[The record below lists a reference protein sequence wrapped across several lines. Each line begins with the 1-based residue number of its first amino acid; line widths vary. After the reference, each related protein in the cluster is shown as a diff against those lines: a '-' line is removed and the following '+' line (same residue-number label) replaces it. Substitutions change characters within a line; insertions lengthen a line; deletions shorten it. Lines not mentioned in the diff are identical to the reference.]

1 MDIPLFN
8 YFDWCNYLTIVRT
21 NFIKHINRLSSLDNC
36 PDNKIFINIVKK
48 VIGNNIFN
56 ITNISFLGFTFL
68 DKYLFDYLIK
78 LVENNTN
85 IHFPA
90 SDNIDID
97 FDDKIF
103 NIVEFIINLIIHIEF
118 IINMHLFL
126 LMNIF
131 RQSGYGIFNK
141 HRDRYNNI
149 LNEFD
154 NISSSTGLLLVMKI
168 FMKMNNIFMLLDDN
182 LIMENT
188 DFIKK
193 HQFQMKEFEK
203 KLDNF
208 ILGIEKYS
216 SQNTKNIN
224 PDKNENENENQTI
237 HNLYKTCIDYF
248 IDLIQFNIN
257 IFNLAFDL
265 LIKYIEIKHFGNSK
279 NYNGIDVKEVNKFQ
293 NIKNTIN
300 NFLELELIQF
310 KNNFF

>member
-1 MDIPLFN
+1 MDIQLFN

-21 NFIKHINRLSSLDNC
+21 NFIKRINRLSSLDNC
-36 PDNKIFINIVKK
+36 PDNKIFVNIVKK
-48 VIGNNIFN
+48 VIGNNIFD
-56 ITNISFLGFTFL
+56 ITNISFLGLTFL

-78 LVENNTN
+78 LVETNTDLR
-85 IHFPA
+85 FPNT
-90 SDNIDID
+90 DNIDID
-97 FDDKIF
+97 FDDNLY
-103 NIVEFIINLIIHIEF
+103 NIVEFIINLIIQIEF

-126 LMNIF
+126 LLNIL
-131 RQSGYGIFNK
+131 RQSGYGIFN
-141 HRDRYNNI
+141 RYGDRYNNI
-149 LNEFD
+149 LGEFD
-154 NISSSTGLLLVMKI
+154 KISSSTGLLLVMKI

-216 SQNTKNIN
+216 GRNIKNIN
-224 PDKNENENENQTI
+224 PDKNENETFHE
-237 HNLYKTCIDYF
+237 LYRTCMDYF

-279 NYNGIDVKEVNKFQ
+279 NYNGNDVKEVSKFQ

-310 KNNFF
+310 KNKFF